1 MTIKNNENLGNRE
14 NRENQEN
21 VDNKVNVAMNT
32 SPTICFYGAGSMAE
46 AIVRGLIHNQVVGAG
61 QISMLNRSNEAR
73 LNELQTKYG
82 VQVGYDEQAKH
93 KLLIEANIVVLAMK
107 PKDAGDAIKAV
118 APLLHAGQTVVS
130 LIAGL
135 SIATIQALLGQ
146 SLPIAR
152 TMPNTSSSI
161 GLGSTGLS
169 FSDEVNVQA
178 TEQILAIFEAV
189 GTVTVI
195 PEEKMDILT
204 GISGSGPA
212 YIYYMM
218 EAMIAAGI
226 EGGLSL
232 EQAKQLTV
240 QTVKGAAEMM
250 LHTGE
255 EPAKLR
261 KDITSPNGS
270 TQAALAVLDEGDF
283 TNTVKAAVHRCAAR
297 SQEMGEAV
305 KASLQ

>member
-1 MTIKNNENLGNRE
+1 MTTSDNENKGNS
-14 NRENQEN
+14 Q
-21 VDNKVNVAMNT
+21 
-32 SPTICFYGAGSMAE
+32 PTICFYGAGSMAE
-46 AIVRGLIHNQVVGAG
+46 AIVRGLIHNQVVSAQ
-61 QISMLNRSNEAR
+61 QISMLNRSNVAR
-73 LNELQTKYG
+73 LDELHTKYG
-82 VQVGYDEQAKH
+82 VQVGYDEQVKH
-93 KLLIEANIVVLAMK
+93 MLLQEANIVVLAMK
-107 PKDAGDAIKAV
+107 PKDAGEAIKGL

-135 SIATIQALLGQ
+135 SITTIQALLGQ
-146 SLPIAR
+146 LLPIAR

-161 GLGSTGLS
+161 GLGATGLS
-169 FSDEVNVQA
+169 FSDEVDLQV
-178 TEQILAIFEAV
+178 TEQILEIFEAV

-195 PEEKMDILT
+195 PEEKLDILT

-226 EGGLSL
+226 EGGLSP
-232 EQAKQLTV
+232 EQARQLTV

-250 LHTGE
+250 VHTGE

-270 TQAALAVLDEGDF
+270 TQAALAVLDEGNF
-283 TNTVKAAVHRCAAR
+283 TNTVKAAVYRCAER
-297 SQEMGEAV
+297 SREMGEAV
-305 KASLQ
+305 KDSLL

>member
-1 MTIKNNENLGNRE
+1 MTKRDNANKENLA
-14 NRENQEN
+14 NQED

-46 AIVRGLIHNQVVGAG
+46 AIVRGLIHNQVVEAG

-73 LNELQTKYG
+73 LNELQQKYG
-82 VQVGYDEQAKH
+82 VQVGYEEQTKH
-93 KLLIEANIVVLAMK
+93 KLLKEANIVVLAMK
-107 PKDAGDAIKAV
+107 PKDAGNAIKAV
-118 APLLHAGQTVVS
+118 APLLHTGQTIVS

-161 GLGSTGLS
+161 GLGATGLS
-169 FSDEVNVQA
+169 FSDEVNEQA
-178 TEQILAIFEAV
+178 AEQILAIFEAV
-189 GTVTVI
+189 GMVTVI
-195 PEEKMDILT
+195 PEEKLDILT

-218 EAMIAAGI
+218 EAMMAAGI
-226 EGGLSL
+226 EGGLSP
-232 EQAKQLTV
+232 EQARQLTV

-255 EPAKLR
+255 DPAKLR
-261 KDITSPNGS
+261 KEITSPNGS
-270 TQAALAVLDEGDF
+270 TQAALAVLDQGDF
-283 TNTVKAAVHRCAAR
+283 TNTVKAAVHRCAER
-297 SQEMGEAV
+297 SHEMGEAV
-305 KASLQ
+305 KASLL